1 MREILFRGKTPGGWW
16 VYGDHIKDRI
26 QTDGKPNE
34 YIMIRFFNVFEGE
47 DFEDYEFIIPETI
60 GQYAGKKDHHG
71 KMIFEGDILRSVHF
85 ESIDGTHYLHHI
97 VEWSDRLSGWYM
109 KNINSK
115 TKDGHAQA
123 WVYFKN
129 ANIPEIIGNIH
140 DNPEL
145 LK

>member
-60 GQYAGKKDHHG
+60 GQYTGLKDKNG
-71 KMIFEGDILRSVHF
+71 KMIFEGDVVCGINGSF
-85 ESIDGTHYLHHI
+85 NGCPCEWGPFPIEYDESEAKFRVPLWGTH
-97 VEWSDRLSGWYM
+97 ENNDRTHW
-109 KNINSK
+109 
-115 TKDGHAQA
+115 
-123 WVYFKN
+123 F
-129 ANIPEIIGNIH
+129 EIIGNIH

>member
-60 GQYAGKKDHHG
+60 GQYTGLKDKNG
-71 KMIFEGDILRSVHF
+71 KMIFEGDLIRTTNNGFNISKQEMRGIVEYVNCGFVGNRKNMAQDISLRS
-85 ESIDGTHYLHHI
+85 
-97 VEWSDRLSGWYM
+97 SDL
-109 KNINSK
+109 
-115 TKDGHAQA
+115 
-123 WVYFKN
+123 
-129 ANIPEIIGNIH
+129 EIIGNIH
-140 DNPEL
+140 DNQEL

>member
-60 GQYAGKKDHHG
+60 GQYTGLKDKNG
-71 KMIFEGDILRSVHF
+71 KMIFEGDVVC
-85 ESIDGTHYLHHI
+85 G
-97 VEWSDRLSGWYM
+97 
-109 KNINSK
+109 INGSFN
-115 TKDGHAQA
+115 GS
-123 WVYFKN
+123 
-129 ANIPEIIGNIH
+129 P
-140 DNPEL
+140 
-145 LK
+145 

>member
-47 DFEDYEFIIPETI
+47 NFEYYEFIIPETL
-60 GQYAGKKDHHG
+60 GQYTGLKDKNG
-71 KMIFEGDILRSVHF
+71 KMIFEGDILKICEYGKTQNFVVLYEGGKFRLCFPENNVPSCF
-85 ESIDGTHYLHHI
+85 LEI
-97 VEWSDRLSGWYM
+97 WSPGLEVVG
-109 KNINSK
+109 
-115 TKDGHAQA
+115 
-123 WVYFKN
+123 N
-129 ANIPEIIGNIH
+129 AH

>member
-47 DFEDYEFIIPETI
+47 NFEDYEFIIPETI
-60 GQYAGKKDHHG
+60 GQYTGLKDKNGKE
-71 KMIFEGDILRSVHF
+71 IYEGDIVQEWLAEEHPGNLTYHVGFERGHF
-85 ESIDGTHYLHHI
+85 TLTEIESGYDKMGIWNVNTNLD
-97 VEWSDRLSGWYM
+97 
-109 KNINSK
+109 
-115 TKDGHAQA
+115 
-123 WVYFKN
+123 
-129 ANIPEIIGNIH
+129 IIGNIYE
-140 DNPEL
+140 NPEL